1 MAVHRQA
8 GTLKL
13 SERRKGDSTLRAPAA
28 FAGDL
33 SLVPNTT
40 SGNSQRPVIPAPGGL
55 MPSSGLHRLM
65 HACGAQTC
73 THVSLYT

>member
-55 MPSSGLHRLM
+55 MPSSGLHRYQ
-65 HACGAQTC
+65 APGRTE
-73 THVSLYT
+73 TYT